1 MMSNDTVVLLVEDD
15 RDTLDLYASY
25 MTMVGMTV
33 LSAMDGIAALGVLQA
48 STSRTPD
55 VVVTD
60 LAMPRMDGVDLTRRL
75 RGEPSFR
82 DVPIV
87 AVSGQ
92 ALPGQVMQAREAGCD
107 TVLLKPCLP
116 DALVGAIEELLVTRR
131 RHDKAPVAPD
141 SDRSP
146 STGHRSDGGTA

>member
-1 MMSNDTVVLLVEDD
+1 MMSNGTVVLLVEDD
-15 RDTLDLYASY
+15 RDTLDMYASY

-33 LSAMDGIAALGVLQA
+33 LSAVDGIAALSVLQGSVA
-48 STSRTPD
+48 PTPD

-60 LAMPRMDGVDLTRRL
+60 LAMPRMDGVDLTRKL
-75 RGEPSFR
+75 REEPSFR

-116 DALVGAIEELLVTRR
+116 DALVGTIQDLLGARR
-131 RHDKAPVAPD
+131 TAVARVAPG
-141 SDRSP
+141 SP
-146 STGHRSDGGTA
+146 APPAGHHRNGESS